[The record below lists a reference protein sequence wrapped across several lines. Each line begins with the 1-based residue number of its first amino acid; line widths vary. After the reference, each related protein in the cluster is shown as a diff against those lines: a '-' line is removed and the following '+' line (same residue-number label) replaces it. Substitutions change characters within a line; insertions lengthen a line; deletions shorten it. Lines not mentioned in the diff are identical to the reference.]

1 MKIIDFMQYAFE
13 SGTCMAVMFSIYWL
27 CMRKETYF
35 RFNRIYLLSTVA
47 LSCLIPMGNFD
58 LNSFLNETSV
68 VSILTSMGKAISIPE
83 VTISEA
89 SGNGSSIY
97 SNWPQLIILIYL
109 IGASFLLFRII
120 IGIVK
125 IDRMKKTGTTIY
137 HDNYSIVYI
146 TQHFAPFSYFRTIF
160 INENL
165 IDHTE
170 KSQIIDH
177 EYIHIRQLHTYDNLI
192 IGIFLVIFWFNPF
205 MWLIKRSLRNTHEYL
220 ADNGIKKSS
229 LNVENY
235 QALLIR
241 QIQGL
246 SPLIV
251 TNNFNSII
259 KNRIKMMYQRKSTGV
274 AKIKPL
280 LIVPSILCLSLLFA
294 FNERPAVIVAENQEQ
309 NSDSTKRHFVVDEY
323 SRPIS
328 YMGEKVYFNVDEF
341 PTFQSKAY
349 GTFRE
354 YIKENLRYPEQAKE
368 NNITGKVYVQFIV
381 DYNGE
386 VSHARVI
393 RGVDPVLNK
402 EAIRVTK
409 SSPTWEPGKHEGENV
424 NIQFTFPINF
434 VQD

>member
-1 MKIIDFMQYAFE
+1 MEIIDFMQYAFE
-13 SGTCMAVMFSIYWL
+13 SGTCMAVLFSIYWL
-27 CMRKETYF
+27 FMRKETYF
-35 RFNRIYLLSTVA
+35 QLNRIYLLSTVV

-58 LNSFLNETSV
+58 LNGFLNETSA
-68 VSILTSMGKAISIPE
+68 VSILTSVGKAISIPE

-89 SGNGSSIY
+89 SGNGSNIY

-109 IGASFLLFRII
+109 IGASFLLSRII

-125 IDRMKKTGTTIY
+125 IDKMKKTGKAIY
-137 HDNYSIVYI
+137 HDKYCIVFI

-205 MWLIKRSLRNTHEYL
+205 MWLIQRSLRNTHEYL

-235 QALLIR
+235 QALLIK

-259 KNRIKMMYQRKSTGV
+259 KNRIKMMYKRKSSVV

-368 NNITGKVYVQFIV
+368 NKITGKVYVQFIV

-393 RGVDPVLNK
+393 RSVDPLLDE

-409 SSPTWEPGKHEGENV
+409 SSPTWEPGKHEGKNV

>member
-1 MKIIDFMQYAFE
+1 MKIFDFMQYAFE

-27 CMRKETYF
+27 FMRKETYF
-35 RFNRIYLLSTVA
+35 QFNRIYLLSTVA

-58 LNSFLNETSV
+58 LNGFLNETSA
-68 VSILTSMGKAISIPE
+68 VSILTSVGKAISIPE
-83 VTISEA
+83 VTITEA

-125 IDRMKKTGTTIY
+125 IDKMKKTGTTIY

-220 ADNGIKKSS
+220 ADNGIKKSNM
-229 LNVENY
+229 NVENY
-235 QALLIR
+235 QALLLK

-246 SPLIV
+246 SPIIV

-259 KNRIKMMYQRKSTGV
+259 KNRIKMMYKRKSSV
-274 AKIKPL
+274 LAKFKPL
-280 LIVPSILCLSLLFA
+280 LILPSILCLSLLFA
-294 FNERPAVIVAENQEQ
+294 FNERPDIIVAENQEQ
-309 NSDSTKRHFVVDEY
+309 NSDSIKRQYLVDEN
-323 SRPIS
+323 SVPIT
-328 YMGEKVYFNVDEF
+328 YLGEEVYFIVKEM
-341 PTFQSKAY
+341 PKFQGKPFGA
-349 GTFRE
+349 FRGYVE
-354 YIKENLRYPEQAKE
+354 ENLKYPQLAKE
-368 NNITGKVYVQFIV
+368 NKITGKVYVQFIV

-386 VSHARVI
+386 VSSAKVI
-393 RGVDPVLNK
+393 RGVDPLLNE

-409 SSPTWEPGKHEGENV
+409 SSPTWEPGKHEGKNV
-424 NIQFTFPINF
+424 NVQFVFPINF